1 MIPRAKLLHL
11 LNDAYETF
19 AHEDQLL
26 KVEFDRVAFVGDTH
40 GDLESTRSVVSKE
53 LEKSAMIF
61 LGDYVDRGPKQLE
74 NIIYLLELKLD
85 HPDRIILLRGN
96 HETPL
101 ANRFYGFE
109 SVVTRMYDSKT
120 YGRFTEVFSVMPYAA
135 LTGNVLALHGGIAR
149 KLRSLDDIRNLRK
162 GIVEPYRE
170 SSLALEILWNDPS
183 EDVEW
188 FGPSIR
194 GEGIYVFGPRAYESF
209 ARDNN
214 IDFMVRAHQVFT
226 KGYNWYFNGK
236 VLSIFSAR
244 HYGLKIDAK
253 YAILEG
259 GVLKVERV

>member
-1 MIPRAKLLHL
+1 MPRAKLLHL

-19 AHEDQLL
+19 LGENQLL
-26 KVEFDRVAFVGDTH
+26 KVESDRVAFVGDTH
-40 GDLESTRSVVSKE
+40 GDFESTRSVVSKE
-53 LEKSAMIF
+53 LGKSVMVF
-61 LGDYVDRGPKQLE
+61 LGDYVDRGPQQLE
-74 NIIYLLELKLD
+74 NIVYLLELKLEN
-85 HPDRIILLRGN
+85 PDKIILLRGN

-109 SVVTRMYDSKT
+109 SIVVRMYDLKI
-120 YGRFTEVFSVMPYAA
+120 YKRFTEVFSVMPYAA
-135 LTGNVLALHGGIAR
+135 LAGSVLALHGGIAR
-149 KLRSLDDIRNLRK
+149 RLGSLDDIRNLRK

-194 GEGIYVFGPRAYESF
+194 GEGIYVFGPKAYESF
-209 ARDNN
+209 SRSNN
-214 IDFMVRAHQVFT
+214 IDFMIRAHQVFA
-226 KGYNWYFNGK
+226 KGYNWYFNRR

-244 HYGLKIDAK
+244 HYGFKIDAK

-259 GVLKVERV
+259 GMLRVERV